1 MKGCVFMSEIDMK
14 IMTDTKRIA
23 MRPRVERYLEI
34 YEDAVSDVENEEKTD
49 RVFSNMLTQIQFF
62 QHERL
67 IHLIVTATVVL
78 IYFIVTGLMM
88 FSTSVGSL
96 LILTLLFTLLAILLF
111 FYINHYFFLERSI
124 QRMYNQYDILY
135 DRLYKKNSPLVKK

>member
-1 MKGCVFMSEIDMK
+1 MSEIDMK

-34 YEDAVSDVENEEKTD
+34 YEDAIDDIENEEKTD

-67 IHLIVTATVVL
+67 IHLIVTVAVVL
-78 IYFIVTGLMM
+78 VYFIVTGLLMIT
-88 FSTSVGSL
+88 TSLGSL
-96 LILTLLFTLLAILLF
+96 AILTLLFTLLAILLF
-111 FYINHYFFLERSI
+111 FYINHYFFLERSV

-135 DRLYKKNSPLVKK
+135 DRLYKKNSPLVMK

>member
-1 MKGCVFMSEIDMK
+1 MSEIDMK
-14 IMTDTKRIA
+14 IMTDTRRIA

-34 YEDAVSDVENEEKTD
+34 YEDAIDDADNEEKTD
-49 RVFSNMLTQIQFF
+49 RVFSNMLTQIKFF

-67 IHLIVTATVVL
+67 IHLIVTVAVVL
-78 IYFIVTGLMM
+78 VYFIVTA
-88 FSTSVGSL
+88 L
-96 LILTLLFTLLAILLF
+96 LILSTNIGSLIVFTLLFTLLAILLF

-135 DRLYKKNSPLVKK
+135 DRLYKKNSPLVMKK